1 MARLQNE
8 LAVQGRYAVLRD
20 SGQSPPAQLFDPDI
34 DVENNA
40 LVQILLESQDDAKR
54 KRAVRRV
61 PAVDQNPLRS
71 AKTVERAAAQK
82 LSRALQARESND
94 TPERRQAVTDA
105 AEAQRVASK
114 VVRQLESVQHSS
126 NQTRASSRAPLAF
139 WSVQDE
145 MASDSGAPQPGA
157 VPLLVEQHDSQGR
170 LKCVDRKKC
179 EANIVNNRKQMYSM
193 PSDDVLGAAA
203 VTVLLDAAACMSVAN
218 RELLVECP
226 RMCSSSESAV
236 SKSAHEPFTQ
246 LVADAPGSDAG
257 AKRARLHSKILAFE
271 RERCPA
277 AVRGDLVRAQHPRAY
292 AQLNRDIERLE
303 VLERC
308 NELEDVSPGTD
319 TVSPGV
325 LRAQTDDALLHR
337 ITHLFLTCQA
347 TGTQPHAWKEHRNVL
362 LYKGKGTDPYDI
374 GNYRGLGIDHS
385 LGKLWALVWAE
396 RVEVFLR
403 ETNGLSVLQGGFQ
416 RQRGPPEQ
424 AFTLAETVRATIVG
438 GKGVHLVFLDVKEAY
453 DSVLHSVL
461 WQRCVEKGFGGTCLA
476 ALQEMYCDATVA
488 VDVAGALLGPVP
500 IRRGVLQ
507 GNPLSPA
514 LFNIY
519 LDGAIERLEQLGRKG
534 VAQALRP
541 LGIFLPRVSGS
552 VLGKYAPLQP
562 DLKVAMRD
570 QAEFLPCLFFA
581 DDGVLLDS
589 DVDVM
594 QRMLLEM
601 VQYLA
606 EVGLRVHPTKTKWM
620 YVPPAGHNEQQYRLA
635 VARFRLAPLLV
646 NGHPIKL
653 VDSFTYLGVEMGWR
667 WNWALAWGEAQS
679 RARKAYFGARRGG
692 WQHRSGSLASQLTY
706 AQGKI
711 FCHFNYV
718 AAIAGAGGCKT
729 SAPWRKNED
738 IVAWTLRTIA
748 QLPGGDATA
757 LAIEAGVWDQETRID
772 MLLLRMW
779 CKFLTMPREST
790 FVRAMCLSL
799 AMLNADP
806 LAVSGCADRFSAIN
820 HMHKQPWAQQ
830 LLAAVM
836 RFGLKPN
843 CVRHMQHEL
852 VALQIAHNHTGDAS
866 VDTWLPASDANGV
879 PTAAAV
885 LFDSTHSRCR
895 VVPTPHG
902 WSAHNALDGARVEG
916 ESCWLLPAGVAL
928 SAALESWSPQLKD
941 ATYASLRTLGNAC
954 RLRKVRAFLGEQLE
968 QKSDEHGRRL
978 RTWASSIG
986 FSYLQAYWHLDDVR
1000 AARCLLRMRFDM
1012 CPTEDYLRRK
1022 PIGVAPH
1029 ALQRLPNPGDRSCYC
1044 CRDTVLPGTPVYWN
1058 ETQAHVLREC
1068 SHPRLLALRT
1078 RFVGD
1083 ATALF
1088 AETDTLAVV
1097 RAARL
1102 TTAAPDLLDMTA
1114 LLTVMRLCIGVGDAP
1129 IITPV
1134 LYPCPCALRARR
1146 HSHCRRRHWRT
1157 KRRRRR
1163 VECAI
1168 RRALRTTT
1176 ALPCARRPGR
1186 RR

>member
-1 MARLQNE
+1 
-8 LAVQGRYAVLRD
+8 
-20 SGQSPPAQLFDPDI
+20 
-34 DVENNA
+34 
-40 LVQILLESQDDAKR
+40 
-54 KRAVRRV
+54 
-61 PAVDQNPLRS
+61 
-71 AKTVERAAAQK
+71 
-82 LSRALQARESND
+82 
-94 TPERRQAVTDA
+94 
-105 AEAQRVASK
+105 
-114 VVRQLESVQHSS
+114 
-126 NQTRASSRAPLAF
+126 
-139 WSVQDE
+139 

-193 PSDDVLGAAA
+193 PSDDALGAAA
-203 VTVLLDAAACMSVAN
+203 VTVLVEAAACMSVTN

-226 RMCSSSESAV
+226 RLGGSPDSAV
-236 SKSAHEPFTQ
+236 SKSAREPFTQ
-246 LVADAPGSDAG
+246 LVADAPGPDAG
-257 AKRARLHSKILAFE
+257 AKRARLHAKILAFE

-319 TVSPGV
+319 IVSPGV

-438 GKGVHLVFLDVKEAY
+438 DKGVHLVFLDVKEAY

-461 WQRCVEKGFGGTCLA
+461 WQRCVEKGFGGSCLA
-476 ALQEMYCDATVA
+476 ALQEMYCDTTVA
-488 VDVAGALLGPVP
+488 VDVAGNLLGPVP

-534 VAQALRP
+534 VAQSLRP

-562 DLKVAMRD
+562 DMRVAQRD

-581 DDGVLLDS
+581 DDGVLLDT
-589 DVDVM
+589 DIDVM
-594 QRMLLEM
+594 QKMLLEM

-620 YVPPAGHNEQQYRLA
+620 YVPPAGHNEQQYLLA
-635 VARFRLAPLLV
+635 VARFRLTPLLV
-646 NGHPIKL
+646 NGLPIKL

-667 WNWALAWGEAQS
+667 WNWALAWNEEQS

-692 WQHRSGSLASQLTY
+692 WQHRSGSMASQLTY

-738 IVAWTLRTIA
+738 VVAWTLRTIA

-799 AMLNADP
+799 SMLNADP
-806 LAVSGCADRFSAIN
+806 SAVLNYADRFSAIN
-820 HMHKQPWAQQ
+820 HLHKQPWAQQ

-836 RFGLKPN
+836 RFGLDAS
-843 CVRHMQHEL
+843 CVRYMQHEL
-852 VALQIAHNHTGDAS
+852 VALQLVHNYTGDAS
-866 VDTWLPASDANGV
+866 IDVWQPATDANGA
-879 PTAAAV
+879 PTAAAAQ
-885 LFDSTHSRCR
+885 FDTARSRCR
-895 VVPTPHG
+895 VVATPHG
-902 WSAHNALDGARVEG
+902 WSAHNALNGARVEG
-916 ESCWLLPAGVAL
+916 ESCWLLPEGVAL
-928 SAALESWSPQLKD
+928 SVALERWTPQLKD

-954 RLRKVRAFLGEQLE
+954 RLLKVRAFLNEQLE
-968 QKSDEHGRRL
+968 QKADEHGHRL

-986 FSYLQAYWHLDDVR
+986 FSFLQAYWHLDDVR

-1012 CPTEDYLRRK
+1012 CPTEDYLRRR
-1022 PIGVAPH
+1022 PIGVKPNV
-1029 ALQRLPNPGDRSCYC
+1029 LQRLPNPGDRSCYC
-1044 CRDTVLPGTPVYWN
+1044 CRDMVLPGTSVYWN

-1068 SHPRLLALRT
+1068 SHPRLVSLRE
-1078 RFVGD
+1078 RFVAD
-1083 ATALF
+1083 ANALF
-1088 AETDTLAVV
+1088 AETGTLAVV
-1097 RAARL
+1097 HASRHAA
-1102 TTAAPDLLDMTA
+1102 AAPDLRNMTA
-1114 LLTVMRLCIGVGDAP
+1114 LLTVMRLCIGVGDMPITTLVSAP
-1129 IITPV
+1129 ARPARAAAQPLSAAT
-1134 LYPCPCALRARR
+1134 LAHQATATARR
-1146 HSHCRRRHWRT
+1146 MCDAPRYAHDHSVAAHTAAWSAALMDDWCDAVREPRRTGPIEATPGFRLAALVARYAQRVFDTRASLLNDERADEYRRRSRDPAPSVVSLV
-1157 KRRRRR
+1157 RPRPA
-1163 VECAI
+1163 VSVV
-1168 RRALRTTT
+1168 RRAAADAAAAAVPASMAAPPPPRS
-1176 ALPCARRPGR
+1176 
-1186 RR
+1186 